1 MSMQQML
8 SELTEVTPTLF
19 ISSAT
24 AITEN
29 KLNQLGINLIINA
42 TKGEFKSEKK
52 NRFFSISHKTEA
64 SIWQF
69 GTVKNRSLAE
79 VASFEV
85 NYCNLQ
91 ASNGA
96 NSTSHCTCYV

>member
-42 TKGEFKSEKK
+42 TKGEFKSDKK
-52 NRFFSISHKTEA
+52 NRFFSFLTKPKLWLGKLGI
-64 SIWQF
+64 
-69 GTVKNRSLAE
+69 G
-79 VASFEV
+79 
-85 NYCNLQ
+85 
-91 ASNGA
+91 
-96 NSTSHCTCYV
+96 